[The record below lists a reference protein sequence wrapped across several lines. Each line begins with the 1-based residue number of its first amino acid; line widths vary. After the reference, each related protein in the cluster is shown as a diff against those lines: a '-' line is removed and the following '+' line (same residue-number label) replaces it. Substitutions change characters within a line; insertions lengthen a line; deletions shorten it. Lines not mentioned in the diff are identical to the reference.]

1 MATREGIYVRG
12 HEIVQRY
19 VGNRLV
25 WEKWVISGVFYK
37 NLNDYLLTHRYIPQQ
52 SDKTSVFRVSEG
64 LNIDE
69 IDGSTRV
76 KKSNTLFK
84 NVVVSKLISG
94 YNFFD
99 NEFAII
105 FSSADEKNRFNRIT
119 GETRF
124 YKKRGS

>member
-1 MATREGIYVRG
+1 MATREGIYVGG
-12 HEIVQRY
+12 HEIIERY

-25 WEKWVISGVFYK
+25 WEKWVTVGVFYK
-37 NLNDYLLTHRYIPQQ
+37 DLNDYLLAHGNVPLQ
-52 SDKTSVFRVSEG
+52 SEKTSIFRVSEG
-64 LNIDE
+64 LNVQK

-76 KKSNTLFK
+76 RKGDVLFK
-84 NVVVSKLISG
+84 NVLVSKILSSYG
-94 YNFFD
+94 YFN

>member
-1 MATREGIYVRG
+1 MATREGIYVGG
-12 HEIVQRY
+12 HEIVERY

-76 KKSNTLFK
+76 QKGNTVFT
-84 NVVVSKLISG
+84 NVLVSKILNSYG
-94 YNFFD
+94 FFEND
-99 NEFAII
+99 FAII
-105 FSSADEKNRFNRIT
+105 FPSADEKKRFGRIS
-119 GETRF
+119 GETKF
-124 YKKRGS
+124 YKIRGN